1 MKGEKNSLAFLAFF
15 LFPEG
20 IIHVYIG
27 PIAHLQTLFS
37 LIFLIRSQRRHWI
50 EMAHDY
56 PRCKL
61 WCIICACVYMLF
73 FLPLRHEIKSINIH
87 TPLLIHNYLSIY
99 IYAVDTPIWVKS
111 KLFLS
116 SRSRIREI
124 SHQHHFIFFS
134 FSLISVNI
142 NLL

>member
-1 MKGEKNSLAFLAFF
+1 MCISDLSL
-15 LFPEG
+15 
-20 IIHVYIG
+20 IYK
-27 PIAHLQTLFS
+27 LFS

-73 FLPLRHEIKSINIH
+73 SLPLRHEIKSINIH